1 MPMSDREI
9 IPVTLIVILMLHIV
23 TVVLAEGTEVAN
35 VNTIPRSLQSSDS
48 KKNMAGEEESSSRG
62 SLQQSNYSRVDGDVM
77 GGLVSEEPSSRAIFL
92 RPPAQLTQEDLELI
106 DKRVGIKVTFCDY
119 LSNI

>member
-1 MPMSDREI
+1 MLMSDRKI
-9 IPVTLIVILMLHIV
+9 FPVIVILVLHIV
-23 TVVLAEGTEVAN
+23 TVVPVEGTEVAN
-35 VNTIPRSLQSSDS
+35 VNAIPRSLQSSDM
-48 KKNMAGEEESSSRG
+48 KKDIVGDEDSSSRG
-62 SLQQSNYSRVDGDVM
+62 SLHQSNYSSVDGDV